1 VLAAGLTIAL
11 GVGDGGAP
19 VTDAEVGPG
28 ADIDEGA
35 TVGYPYSEDAG
46 PAVIGSDARVRAGT
60 IVYGDTEI
68 GAGFVTGHD
77 GLVREHTTI
86 GEAVTLGTKTVID
99 GTSEIGSNVS
109 FQTGVYVPTHT
120 TIGSHVFIG
129 PRAVLTNDMHPV
141 RVEYDPAGPQLDDHV
156 TIGANATILP
166 GLRVGEGAFVAAGAV
181 VTEDVPPETLAIGA
195 PATHRPLPAE
205 LQGGN
210 DL

>member
-1 VLAAGLTIAL
+1 M
-11 GVGDGGAP
+11 DGGTL
-19 VTDAEVGPG
+19 VTDAEIGPG
-28 ADIDEGA
+28 SEIDTGA

-46 PAVIGSDARVRAGT
+46 PAVIGEDARIRAGT
-60 IVYGDTEI
+60 IVYGDAEI
-68 GAGFVTGHD
+68 GADFVTGHD

-86 GEAVTLGTKTVID
+86 GDDVALGTKTVID

-120 TIGSHVFIG
+120 TIGSHAFIG

-141 RVEYDPAGPQLDDHV
+141 RVEYDPAGPVLEEHV
-156 TIGANATILP
+156 TIGANATVLP
-166 GLRVGEGAFVAAGAV
+166 EVTVGEGSFVAAGAI
-181 VTEDVPPETLAIGA
+181 VTEDVPPETLAIGT
-195 PATHRPLPAE
+195 PATHRPLPEE